1 MNISLTQELEK
12 FVKTQVQS
20 GHYTSASEVIRE
32 ALREKVRSH
41 TEKQLERR
49 LQESR
54 DSYAAGSFVVA
65 DDAYFAKKEARIRE
79 KYMTNAK

>member
-1 MNISLTQELEK
+1 MNISLTQELEE

-41 TEKQLERR
+41 TERQLERR

-65 DDAYFAKKEARIRE
+65 DDAYFAEKEERIRK